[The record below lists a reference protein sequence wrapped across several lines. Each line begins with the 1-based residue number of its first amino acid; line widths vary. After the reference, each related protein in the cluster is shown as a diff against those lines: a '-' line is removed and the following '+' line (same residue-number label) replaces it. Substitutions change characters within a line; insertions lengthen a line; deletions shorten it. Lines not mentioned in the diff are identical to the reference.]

1 MQEILSE
8 NPRDR
13 GCGGVVVLTVSAH
26 LFRTWLWGPP
36 GGRPACCQAGRKTAG
51 HTGQAASAQGHKI
64 HPPPSELQSSG
75 KERPSPVG
83 EAGRALRGSAAEA

>member
-8 NPRDR
+8 NPRDG

-51 HTGQAASAQGHKI
+51 HTEQAPSAQGTSRFT
-64 HPPPSELQSSG
+64 PLPLSCRVPGRNDRVQLGRRGGLS
-75 KERPSPVG
+75 G
-83 EAGRALRGSAAEA
+83 EAQQK